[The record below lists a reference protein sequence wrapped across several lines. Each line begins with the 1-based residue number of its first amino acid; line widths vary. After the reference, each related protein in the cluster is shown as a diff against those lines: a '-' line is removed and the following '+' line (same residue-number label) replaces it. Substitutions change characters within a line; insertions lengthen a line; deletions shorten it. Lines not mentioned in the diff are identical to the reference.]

1 MKTTVKSIL
10 SFLFLA
16 GILYSCQKEYFP
28 PVEISENQ
36 EVSLSKDLVPVF
48 SANCSMSGCHSGAVP
63 PDLTAT
69 NAYTSLV
76 EGAQVDTLNPEQ
88 SLIYKRINGG
98 GMPPGGKLP
107 AKDIQL
113 VLQWIKQG
121 AHDN

>member
-1 MKTTVKSIL
+1 MKTTAKSLL

-16 GILYSCQKEYFP
+16 LVLYSCQKEYFP
-28 PVEISENQ
+28 PVEISEDQ
-36 EVSLSKDLVPVF
+36 EVSLSKDILPIF
-48 SANCSMSGCHSGAVP
+48 SASCYGNGCHAGAVP
-63 PDLTAT
+63 PDLTAA
-69 NAYTSLV
+69 NAYTSLI

-107 AKDIQL
+107 GKDLQL
-113 VLQWIKQG
+113 ILNWIKQG